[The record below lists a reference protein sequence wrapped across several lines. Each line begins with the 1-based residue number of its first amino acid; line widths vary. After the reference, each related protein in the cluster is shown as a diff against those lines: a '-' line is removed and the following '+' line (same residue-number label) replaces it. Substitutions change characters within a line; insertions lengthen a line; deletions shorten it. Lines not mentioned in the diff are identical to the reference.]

1 MENEILVISPN
12 WLGDAVMAMPAVK
25 QLELAS
31 PAGTKLVI
39 LAKRAVAGLWRM
51 HTSVSE
57 VIELQGGNNATFAMA
72 RTLRERGF
80 KQVYIFP
87 NSFRSALIPFLA
99 RIPRRRGTVI
109 HARALMIN
117 DGVRFDKSF
126 DDKHQ
131 ALEYLTL
138 VGAPIDSD
146 LSNTGFAPE
155 AAELPEEFASQVA
168 SNTCVAIIPGAAR
181 GDSKRWP
188 FYAEAAKLMLAKNPS
203 LKFFVCGS
211 PNETPLCEQVANDIG
226 ADSATSLAGKTNLA
240 QFATVLRKVQLVLCN
255 DSGGMHLAS
264 ASGTP
269 VVAMYGLTSP
279 VKTGPLGSNAIVI
292 QPEGVKGARAISRNS
307 EEAIAALRSISAE
320 QVAEAAL
327 NALAK

>member
-1 MENEILVISPN
+1 MENEVLVISPN

-31 PAGTKLVI
+31 PAGTRIVI

-57 VIELQGGNNATFAMA
+57 VVELAGGNKATFAMA
-72 RTLRERGF
+72 RTLRKRGF

-109 HARALMIN
+109 HARALMVN
-117 DGVRFDKSF
+117 DGVRFDKGF
-126 DDKHQ
+126 DNKHQ
-131 ALEYLTL
+131 AIEYLKL
-138 VGAPIDSD
+138 VNAPLDSD

-155 AAELPEEFASQVA
+155 AAELPEEFASKV
-168 SNTCVAIIPGAAR
+168 SSSTCVAIIPGAAR

-188 FYAEAAKLMLAKNPS
+188 FYAEAAKLMLTKNPE
-203 LKFFVCGS
+203 LKFFICGS
-211 PNETPLCEQVANDIG
+211 PNEAPLCEQVANDIG

-240 QFATVLRKVQLVLCN
+240 QFATVLRKVKLVLCN

-292 QPEGVKGARAISRNS
+292 QPKGVKGARAISRDS
-307 EEAIAALRSISAE
+307 AEAIAVLRSISAE

-327 NALAK
+327 NALAN

>member
-1 MENEILVISPN
+1 MENEILIISPN

-31 PAGTKLVI
+31 PAGTRLVI
-39 LAKRAVAGLWRM
+39 MAKKAVAGLWRM
-51 HTSVSE
+51 HSSISE
-57 VIELQGGNNATFAMA
+57 VIELQGGNKATFAMA
-72 RTLRERGF
+72 RTLRERKF
-80 KQVYIFP
+80 KEVYIFP

-99 RIPRRRGTVI
+99 RIKRRRGTVM

-117 DGVRFDKSF
+117 DGVRFNKSF

-131 ALEYLTL
+131 AIEYLKI
-138 VGAPIDSD
+138 VNAPLDSD
-146 LSNTGFAPE
+146 LSNTGFVPE
-155 AAELPEEFASQVA
+155 AAELPQEFVA
-168 SNTCVAIIPGAAR
+168 QSTANTCVAIIPGAAR

-188 FYAEAAKLMLAKNPS
+188 FYAETAKLMLSKNPS

-211 PNETPLCEQVANDIG
+211 PNEAPLCEQVVKEIG
-226 ADSATSLAGKTNLA
+226 ADSATSLAGKTNLS
-240 QFATVLRKVQLVLCN
+240 QFATVLRKVSLVLCN

-279 VKTGPLGSNAIVI
+279 VKTGPLGNNAVVI

-327 NALAK
+327 KVLGM

>member
-1 MENEILVISPN
+1 MENEVLVISPN

-31 PAGTKLVI
+31 PAGTRIVI

-57 VIELQGGNNATFAMA
+57 VVELAGGNKATFAMA
-72 RTLRERGF
+72 RTLRKRGF

-109 HARALMIN
+109 HARALMVN

-126 DDKHQ
+126 DNKHQ
-131 ALEYLTL
+131 AIEYLKL
-138 VGAPIDSD
+138 VNAPLDSD

-155 AAELPEEFASQVA
+155 AAELPEEFASKV
-168 SNTCVAIIPGAAR
+168 SSSTCVAIIPGAAR

-188 FYAEAAKLMLAKNPS
+188 FYAEAAKLMLAKKPE
-203 LKFFVCGS
+203 LKFFICGS
-211 PNETPLCEQVANDIG
+211 PNEAPLCEQVANDIG

-240 QFATVLRKVQLVLCN
+240 QFATVLRKVKLVLCN

-292 QPEGVKGARAISRNS
+292 QPEGVKGARAISRDS
-307 EEAIAALRSISAE
+307 AEAIAALRSISAE

-327 NALAK
+327 NALAN

>member
-1 MENEILVISPN
+1 MENEVLIISPN

-31 PAGTKLVI
+31 PAGTKLII

-51 HTSVSE
+51 HTSVCE
-57 VIELQGGNNATFAMA
+57 VIELAGGNKATFAMA
-72 RTLRERGF
+72 RTLRKRGF

-109 HARALMIN
+109 HARALMVN
-117 DGVRFDKSF
+117 DGVRFDKGF

-131 ALEYLTL
+131 AIEYLKI
-138 VGAPIDSD
+138 VGAPLDSD

-155 AAELPEEFASQVA
+155 AADLPAEFMGIS
-168 SNTCVAIIPGAAR
+168 SHICVAIIPGAAR

-188 FYAEAAKLMLAKNPS
+188 FYAEAAKLILKQMPE
-203 LKFFVCGS
+203 LKFVICGS
-211 PNETPLCEQVANDIG
+211 PNEAPLCEQVANDIG
-226 ADSATSLAGKTNLA
+226 ASSAISLAGKTNLS
-240 QFATVLRKVQLVLCN
+240 QFATVLRKVNLVLCN

-279 VKTGPLGSNAIVI
+279 TKTGPLGSNAIVI
-292 QPEGVKGARAISRNS
+292 QPKGVKGARAISRNS
-307 EEAIAALRSISAE
+307 EDAIAALRSISAE
-320 QVAEAAL
+320 QVANVAL
-327 NALAK
+327 DALAK

>member
-1 MENEILVISPN
+1 MENEVLVISPN

-31 PAGTKLVI
+31 PAGTRIVI

-57 VIELQGGNNATFAMA
+57 VVELAGGNKATFAMA
-72 RTLRERGF
+72 RMLKKRGF

-109 HARALMIN
+109 HARALMVN
-117 DGVRFDKSF
+117 DGVRFDKGF
-126 DDKHQ
+126 DNKHQ
-131 ALEYLTL
+131 AIEYLKL
-138 VGAPIDSD
+138 VNAPLDSD

-155 AAELPEEFASQVA
+155 AAELPEEFASKV
-168 SNTCVAIIPGAAR
+168 SSSTCVAIIPGAAR

-188 FYAEAAKLMLAKNPS
+188 FYAEAAKLMLTKNPE
-203 LKFFVCGS
+203 LKFFICGS
-211 PNETPLCEQVANDIG
+211 PNEAPLCEQVANDIG

-240 QFATVLRKVQLVLCN
+240 QFATVLRKVKLVLCN

-292 QPEGVKGARAISRNS
+292 QPKGVKGARAISRDS
-307 EEAIAALRSISAE
+307 AEAIAALRSISAE

-327 NALAK
+327 NALAN